1 MKEKEKKKE
10 REKKEKRT
18 EGEEKR
24 HLISIA
30 RDRKELT
37 MDGWT

>member
-1 MKEKEKKKE
+1 MKEKRRKKRGKQ
-10 REKKEKRT
+10 KKRT